1 MDAIPETYS
10 TDSLPRHVPDVPC
23 GSAPAYNQPMR
34 RACGVFLC
42 LSVTLIA
49 SLSAQSRPNWLDP
62 YRANADRL
70 IKAATADQFAWDRV
84 AELTDT
90 YGQRIS
96 GSDNLNRAIAWA
108 VETMTKD
115 GLENVHTE
123 RVMVPKWV
131 RGVESLEITNP
142 PHHVVPMLGLGG
154 SVATPSAGIEAE
166 VMVVASG
173 DELTRRAAEAKGK
186 IVLFNVPYTNYGETV
201 AYRSGGARMA
211 AQHGAVAAL
220 VRSVGPVGLRT
231 PHTGG
236 MSYEGAV
243 AQIPTAAIPVED
255 AMRIQRLAN
264 RGIKVRLRLR
274 MEAHFEPDVE
284 SFNVVGEIR
293 GSEKPE
299 EIVLV
304 GCHFDSWDPGTGA
317 SDDGVGCIVTWEAAR
332 LMKKLNIRPKRTV
345 RVVLFTNEENGMRG
359 GNGYRDQHAKEAA
372 NHIMAF
378 ESDSGVFAPARLG
391 FTGSAAARQLVN
403 DIGTLL
409 APLGLQDVGDGGGG
423 ADIGPISTLGKVPM
437 MAYAGD
443 ATKYFTIHH
452 TPADT
457 VDRIDP
463 AEVSKAAAGIAAM
476 IYVVADMPQS
486 LPK

>member
-1 MDAIPETYS
+1 MRS
-10 TDSLPRHVPDVPC
+10 
-23 GSAPAYNQPMR
+23 PA
-34 RACGVFLC
+34 
-42 LSVTLIA
+42 A
-49 SLSAQSRPNWLDP
+49 SLLLIVAVLTLSPSAQGRPAWLDP
-62 YRANADRL
+62 YRDNADKL
-70 IKAATADQFAWDRV
+70 IQAATADQFAWNRV

-123 RVMVPKWV
+123 RVMVPTWV
-131 RGVESLEITNP
+131 RGAESLEITNP

-154 SVATPSAGIEAE
+154 SIATPPAGIEAE
-166 VMVVASG
+166 VMVVGSG
-173 DELTRRAAEAKGK
+173 EELAKRAAEAKGK
-186 IVLFNVPYTNYGETV
+186 IVLFNVAYTNYGETV

-236 MSYEGAV
+236 MNYGDDTV
-243 AQIPTAAIPVED
+243 TKIPTAAIAVED
-255 AMRIQRLAN
+255 ALRIERLAN
-264 RGIKVRLRLR
+264 RGLKVRVRLK
-274 MEAHFEPDVE
+274 MEAHFEPDAE

-293 GSEKPE
+293 GSEKPD

-332 LMKKLNIRPKRTV
+332 LMKQLNIRPKRTV

-359 GNGYRDQHAKEAA
+359 GNGYRDQHAQQAA
-372 NHIMAF
+372 KHILAL

-391 FTGSAAARQLVN
+391 FTGSEAAQKIMA
-403 DIGTLL
+403 DIATLL
-409 APLGLQDVGDGGGG
+409 APLGLQNIGPGGGG
-423 ADIGPISTLGKVPM
+423 ADIGPIATLGKVPM
-437 MAYAGD
+437 MAYQGD
-443 ATKYFTIHH
+443 SDKYFTIHH

-457 VDRIDP
+457 VDRIAP
-463 AEVSKAAAGIAAM
+463 AEVSKAAAAIAAVV
-476 IYVVADMPQS
+476 YVVADMPQA

>member
-1 MDAIPETYS
+1 MRS
-10 TDSLPRHVPDVPC
+10 
-23 GSAPAYNQPMR
+23 PA
-34 RACGVFLC
+34 
-42 LSVTLIA
+42 A
-49 SLSAQSRPNWLDP
+49 SLLLIVAVLTLSPSAQGRPAWLDP
-62 YRANADRL
+62 YRDNADKL
-70 IKAATADQFAWDRV
+70 IQAATADQFAWNRV

-123 RVMVPKWV
+123 RVMVPTWV
-131 RGVESLEITNP
+131 RGAESLEITNP

-154 SVATPSAGIEAE
+154 SIATPPAGIEAE
-166 VMVVASG
+166 VMVVGSG
-173 DELTRRAAEAKGK
+173 EELAKRAAEAKGK
-186 IVLFNVPYTNYGETV
+186 IVLFNVAYTSYGETV

-236 MSYEGAV
+236 MNYGDDTV
-243 AQIPTAAIPVED
+243 TKIPTAAIAVED
-255 AMRIQRLAN
+255 ALRIERLAN
-264 RGIKVRLRLR
+264 RGLKVRVRLK
-274 MEAHFEPDVE
+274 MEAHFEPDAE

-293 GSEKPE
+293 GSEKPD

-332 LMKKLNIRPKRTV
+332 LMKQLNIRPKRTV

-359 GNGYRDQHAKEAA
+359 GNGYRDQHAQQAA
-372 NHIMAF
+372 KHILAL

-391 FTGSAAARQLVN
+391 FTGSEAAQKIMA
-403 DIGTLL
+403 DIATLL
-409 APLGLQDVGDGGGG
+409 APLGLQNIGPGGGG
-423 ADIGPISTLGKVPM
+423 ADIGPIATLGKVPM
-437 MAYAGD
+437 MAYQGD
-443 ATKYFTIHH
+443 SDKYFTIHH

-457 VDRIDP
+457 VDRIAP
-463 AEVSKAAAGIAAM
+463 AEVSKAAAAIAAVV
-476 IYVVADMPQS
+476 YVVADMPQA

>member
-1 MDAIPETYS
+1 MRSALVAFVLLVS
-10 TDSLPRHVPDVPC
+10 VLPISP
-23 GSAPAYNQPMR
+23 
-34 RACGVFLC
+34 
-42 LSVTLIA
+42 
-49 SLSAQSRPNWLDP
+49 SAQARPAWLEP
-62 YRANADRL
+62 FRANAERL
-70 IKAATADQFAWDRV
+70 MKAATADQFGWDRV

-108 VETMTKD
+108 VETMKKD

-131 RGVESLEITNP
+131 RGAESLEITNP

-154 SVATPSAGIEAE
+154 SIATPPAGIEAE
-166 VMVVASG
+166 VMVVGSG
-173 DELTRRAAEAKGK
+173 DELTRRSAEARGK

-220 VRSVGPVGLRT
+220 VRAVGPIGLRT

-236 MSYEGAV
+236 MNYGDDAV
-243 AQIPTAAIPVED
+243 AKIPTAAIPVED
-255 AMRIQRLAN
+255 SLRIQRLTT
-264 RGIKVRLRLR
+264 RGIKVRVRLK
-274 MEAHFEPDVE
+274 MEARFEPDVE

-299 EIVLV
+299 EIVLA

-317 SDDGVGCIVTWEAAR
+317 SDDGVGCVVGWEAAR
-332 LMKKLNIRPKRTV
+332 LMKKLDIRPRRTV
-345 RVVLFTNEENGMRG
+345 RVVLFTNEENGLRG

-372 NHIMAF
+372 SHIMAF

-391 FTGSAAARQLVN
+391 FTGSPAAKQLVAE
-403 DIGTLL
+403 IGSLL
-409 APLGLQDVGDGGGG
+409 TPLGLQDIGADGGG

-437 MAYAGD
+437 MAYSGD
-443 ATKYFTIHH
+443 STKYFTIHH

-463 AEVSKAAAGIAAM
+463 AEVSKAAAAISAM
-476 IYVVADMPQS
+476 LYVVADMPQG

>member
-1 MDAIPETYS
+1 MRIALTI
-10 TDSLPRHVPDVPC
+10 LLLA
-23 GSAPAYNQPMR
+23 GSA
-34 RACGVFLC
+34 
-42 LSVTLIA
+42 LSM
-49 SLSAQSRPNWLDP
+49 SLSAQGRPAWLDP
-62 YRANADRL
+62 YRDNAGKL
-70 IKAATADQFAWDRV
+70 IKAATAGQFAWDRV

-131 RGVESLEITNP
+131 RGAESLEITNP

-154 SVATPSAGIEAE
+154 SIATPPAGIEAE
-166 VMVVASG
+166 VMVVGSG
-173 DELTRRAAEAKGK
+173 DELTKRAAEAKGK

-231 PHTGG
+231 PHTGNMNYG
-236 MSYEGAV
+236 DDTV
-243 AQIPTAAIPVED
+243 AKIPAAAIPVED
-255 AMRIQRLAN
+255 ALRIQRLAN
-264 RGIKVRLRLR
+264 RGLKVRVRLK
-274 MEAHFEPDVE
+274 MEARFEPDAE

-293 GSEKPE
+293 GSEKPD

-332 LMKKLNIRPKRTV
+332 LMKQLNIRPKRTV

-359 GNGYRDQHAKEAA
+359 GNGYRDQHATQAP
-372 NHIMAF
+372 NHILAL

-391 FTGSAAARQLVN
+391 FTGSEAAQKIMA

-409 APLGLQDVGDGGGG
+409 APLGLQDIGPGGGG
-423 ADIGPISTLGKVPM
+423 ADIGPIATLGKVPM
-437 MAYAGD
+437 MAYQGD
-443 ATKYFTIHH
+443 ADKYFTIHH

-457 VDRIDP
+457 VDRIAP
-463 AEVSKAAAGIAAM
+463 AEVSKAAAAIAAVV
-476 IYVVADMPQS
+476 YVVADMPQA